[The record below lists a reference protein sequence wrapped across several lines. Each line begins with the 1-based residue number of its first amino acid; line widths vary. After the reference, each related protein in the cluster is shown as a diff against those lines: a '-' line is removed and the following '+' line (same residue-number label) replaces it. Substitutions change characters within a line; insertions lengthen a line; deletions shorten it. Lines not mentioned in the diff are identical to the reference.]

1 MSEVV
6 QYYLDKEKE
15 YNFNNQ
21 KKYKNDNEDLKFLS
35 IEKIGGMTVDE
46 NIKNKSNIKI
56 RANLEEIKERM
67 KTDENK
73 DTFLTDKINLNSN
86 YKEERGGD
94 INSLN
99 FENKSIIK
107 VEKGETVPIDF
118 EKLVINLKDKTDQ
131 PKPINPLFFI
141 INGEKPLEK
150 EKLINYNTNPQ
161 FFPTTIPYKDK
172 INNIKSNNI
181 DKGKFSYM
189 KQLEEEHDILHK
201 INIYNK
207 THHDFLKNYNFKN
220 CFNKPTDDKI
230 KIISDVKK
238 LIYHS
243 KTNNIEDNAKI
254 IKQIERSE
262 IINRSL
268 GHGIFKYRNKF
279 EKERKNLWE
288 KKKQEFIEDQK
299 EKMNINLKKN
309 NLFEENKIYD
319 RSSQVFFTRT
329 YMKMTYEDYKKIQE
343 EKKNYKKLNDE
354 LNMKIERLYK
364 KKEKVPY
371 SDIKKIMRDQNMD
384 NVFRR
389 AQTEIMKP
397 TKEYLMEYAKE
408 FNSNDSNLYL

>member
-6 QYYLDKEKE
+6 EYYLDIDKKQNK
-15 YNFNNQ
+15 YKSKQKFNN
-21 KKYKNDNEDLKFLS
+21 DDLNLLS
-35 IEKIGGMTVDE
+35 IEKFPLTTTE
-46 NIKNKSNIKI
+46 
-56 RANLEEIKERM
+56 
-67 KTDENK
+67 ENK
-73 DTFLTDKINLNSN
+73 KQQTTISNLQELKDKIKTEENKETFITDKINFPSE
-86 YKEERGGD
+86 KTEEKVD
-94 INSLN
+94 INNLN
-99 FENKSIIK
+99 LDNKSIIK
-107 VEKGETVPIDF
+107 IEKGETVPIDF

-141 INGEKPLEK
+141 INGEKPLNK
-150 EKLINYNTNPQ
+150 EKMLNYKTNPQ

-172 INNIKSNNI
+172 INNIKSNLI
-181 DKGKFSYM
+181 DKTKFSYM
-189 KQLEEEHDILHK
+189 RKLEEENEMLHK
-201 INIYNK
+201 INLFNK
-207 THHDFLKNYNFKN
+207 THHDFLKTYNFKN

-243 KTNNIEDNAKI
+243 KTNNIEENAKI

-262 IINRSL
+262 MMNRSL

-288 KKKQEFIEDQK
+288 KKKKEFIEDQN
-299 EKMNINLKKN
+299 EEGKMNINLKKP

-319 RSSQVFFTRT
+319 RASQVFFTRT

-364 KKEKVPY
+364 KKEPIPF

-397 TKEYLMEYAKE
+397 SKEYLMEYAKE

>member
-6 QYYLDKEKE
+6 QYYLDIDKKT
-15 YNFNNQ
+15 N
-21 KKYKNDNEDLKFLS
+21 KYKNKPKFNNEDLNLLS
-35 IEKIGGMTVDE
+35 IEKFPVIITED
-46 NIKNKSNIKI
+46 NKKQTTITSNLQELKD
-56 RANLEEIKERM
+56 KM
-67 KTDENK
+67 KTEENK
-73 DTFLTDKINLNSN
+73 DTFLTDKINFSSQ
-86 YKEERGGD
+86 KTEEKVD
-94 INSLN
+94 INNLN
-99 FENKSIIK
+99 LDNKSIIK
-107 VEKGETVPIDF
+107 VENGESVPIDF

-141 INGEKPLEK
+141 INGEKPLNK
-150 EKLINYNTNPQ
+150 EKMLNYKTNPQ

-172 INNIKSNNI
+172 INNIKSNLI
-181 DKGKFSYM
+181 DKTKFSYM
-189 KQLEEEHDILHK
+189 RKLEEENEMLHK
-201 INIYNK
+201 INLFNK
-207 THHDFLKNYNFKN
+207 THHDFLKTYNFKN

-243 KTNNIEDNAKI
+243 KTNNIEENAKI

-262 IINRSL
+262 MMNRSL

-288 KKKQEFIEDQK
+288 KKKKEFIEEQN
-299 EKMNINLKKN
+299 EEGKMNINLKKP

-319 RSSQVFFTRT
+319 RASQVFFTRT

-364 KKEKVPY
+364 KKEPIPF

-397 TKEYLMEYAKE
+397 SKEYLMEYAKE

>member
-6 QYYLDKEKE
+6 QYYLDIDKKS
-15 YNFNNQ
+15 N
-21 KKYKNDNEDLKFLS
+21 KYKNKPKFNNEDLNLLS
-35 IEKIGGMTVDE
+35 IEKFPVIITED
-46 NIKNKSNIKI
+46 NKKQTTITSNLQELKD
-56 RANLEEIKERM
+56 KM
-67 KTDENK
+67 KTEENK
-73 DTFLTDKINLNSN
+73 DTFLTDKINFSSEK
-86 YKEERGGD
+86 KEEKVD
-94 INSLN
+94 INNLN
-99 FENKSIIK
+99 LDNKSIIK
-107 VEKGETVPIDF
+107 VENGESVPIDF

-141 INGEKPLEK
+141 INGEKPLNK
-150 EKLINYNTNPQ
+150 EKMLNYKTNPQ

-172 INNIKSNNI
+172 INNIKSNLI
-181 DKGKFSYM
+181 DKTKFSYM
-189 KQLEEEHDILHK
+189 RKLEEENEMLHK
-201 INIYNK
+201 INLFNK
-207 THHDFLKNYNFKN
+207 THHDFLKTYNFKN

-243 KTNNIEDNAKI
+243 KTNNIEENAKI

-262 IINRSL
+262 MMNRSL

-288 KKKQEFIEDQK
+288 KKKKEFIEDQN
-299 EKMNINLKKN
+299 EEGKMNINLKKP

-319 RSSQVFFTRT
+319 RASQVFFTRT

-364 KKEKVPY
+364 KKEPIPF

-397 TKEYLMEYAKE
+397 SKEYLMEYAKE

>member
-6 QYYLDKEKE
+6 EYYLDIDKKQNK
-15 YNFNNQ
+15 YKSKQKFNN
-21 KKYKNDNEDLKFLS
+21 DDLNLLS
-35 IEKIGGMTVDE
+35 IEKFPLTTTE
-46 NIKNKSNIKI
+46 
-56 RANLEEIKERM
+56 
-67 KTDENK
+67 ENK
-73 DTFLTDKINLNSN
+73 KQQTTISNLQELKDKIKTEENKETFITDKINFPSE
-86 YKEERGGD
+86 KTEEKVD
-94 INSLN
+94 INNLN
-99 FENKSIIK
+99 LDNKSIIK
-107 VEKGETVPIDF
+107 IEKGETVPIDF

-141 INGEKPLEK
+141 INGEKPLNK
-150 EKLINYNTNPQ
+150 EKMINYKTNPQ

-172 INNIKSNNI
+172 VNNIKSNLI
-181 DKGKFSYM
+181 DKTKFSYM
-189 KQLEEEHDILHK
+189 KQFEEENEILHK
-201 INIYNK
+201 INLFNK

-230 KIISDVKK
+230 KIISDVKR

-384 NVFRR
+384 NVFKR

-397 TKEYLMEYAKE
+397 SKEYLMEYAKE
-408 FNSNDSNLYL
+408 FNPNESNLYL

>member
-6 QYYLDKEKE
+6 QYYLEIDKKA
-15 YNFNNQ
+15 N
-21 KKYKNDNEDLKFLS
+21 KYKTKPKFNNEDLNLLS
-35 IEKIGGMTVDE
+35 IEKFPVIITED
-46 NIKNKSNIKI
+46 NKKQTTISSNLQELKD
-56 RANLEEIKERM
+56 KM
-67 KTDENK
+67 KTEENK
-73 DTFLTDKINLNSN
+73 DTFLTDKINFSSE
-86 YKEERGGD
+86 KTEEKVD
-94 INSLN
+94 INNLN
-99 FENKSIIK
+99 LDNKSIIK
-107 VEKGETVPIDF
+107 VEKGESVPIDF

-141 INGEKPLEK
+141 INGEKPLNK
-150 EKLINYNTNPQ
+150 EKMLNYKTNPQ

-172 INNIKSNNI
+172 VNNIKSNLI
-181 DKGKFSYM
+181 DKTKFSYM
-189 KQLEEEHDILHK
+189 RKLEEENEMLHK
-201 INIYNK
+201 INLFNK

-238 LIYHS
+238 LIFHS

-262 IINRSL
+262 MMNRSL

-288 KKKQEFIEDQK
+288 KKKKEFIEDQIEK
-299 EKMNINLKKN
+299 GKMNINLKKP
-309 NLFEENKIYD
+309 NLFEENKVYD
-319 RSSQVFFTRT
+319 RASQVFFTRT

-343 EKKNYKKLNDE
+343 ERKNYKKLNDD

-364 KKEKVPY
+364 KKEPIPHT
-371 SDIKKIMRDQNMD
+371 DIKKIMKDQNMD

-397 TKEYLMEYAKE
+397 SKEYLMEYAKE

>member
-6 QYYLDKEKE
+6 EYYLDIDKKQNK
-15 YNFNNQ
+15 YKSKQKFNN
-21 KKYKNDNEDLKFLS
+21 DDLNLLS
-35 IEKIGGMTVDE
+35 IEKFPLTTTE
-46 NIKNKSNIKI
+46 
-56 RANLEEIKERM
+56 
-67 KTDENK
+67 ENK
-73 DTFLTDKINLNSN
+73 KQQTTISNLQELKDKIKTEENKETFITDKINFPSE
-86 YKEERGGD
+86 KTEEKVD
-94 INSLN
+94 INNLN
-99 FENKSIIK
+99 LDNKSIIK
-107 VEKGETVPIDF
+107 IEKGQTVPIDF

-141 INGEKPLEK
+141 INGEKPLNK
-150 EKLINYNTNPQ
+150 EKMINYKTNPQ

-172 INNIKSNNI
+172 VNNIKSNLI
-181 DKGKFSYM
+181 DKTKFSYM
-189 KQLEEEHDILHK
+189 KQFEEENEILHK
-201 INIYNK
+201 INLFNK

-230 KIISDVKK
+230 KIISDVKR

-384 NVFRR
+384 NVFKR

-397 TKEYLMEYAKE
+397 SKEYLMEYAKE
-408 FNSNDSNLYL
+408 FNPNESNLYL

>member
-6 QYYLDKEKE
+6 QYYLEIDKKA
-15 YNFNNQ
+15 N
-21 KKYKNDNEDLKFLS
+21 KYKTKPKFNNEDLNLLS
-35 IEKIGGMTVDE
+35 IEKFPVIITED
-46 NIKNKSNIKI
+46 NKKQTTISSNLQELKD
-56 RANLEEIKERM
+56 KM
-67 KTDENK
+67 KTEENK
-73 DTFLTDKINLNSN
+73 DTFLTDKINFSSE
-86 YKEERGGD
+86 KTEEKVD
-94 INSLN
+94 INNLN
-99 FENKSIIK
+99 LDNKSIIK
-107 VEKGETVPIDF
+107 VENGESVPIDF

-141 INGEKPLEK
+141 INGEKPLNK
-150 EKLINYNTNPQ
+150 EKMLNYKTNPQ

-172 INNIKSNNI
+172 INNIKSNLI
-181 DKGKFSYM
+181 DKTKFSYM
-189 KQLEEEHDILHK
+189 RKLEEENEMLHK
-201 INIYNK
+201 INLFNK
-207 THHDFLKNYNFKN
+207 THHDFLKTYNFKN

-243 KTNNIEDNAKI
+243 KTNNIEENAKI

-262 IINRSL
+262 MMNRSL

-288 KKKQEFIEDQK
+288 KKKKEFIEDQN
-299 EKMNINLKKN
+299 EEGKMNINLKKP

-319 RSSQVFFTRT
+319 RASQVFFTRT

-364 KKEKVPY
+364 KKEPIPF

-397 TKEYLMEYAKE
+397 SKEYLMEYAKE

>member
-6 QYYLDKEKE
+6 QYYLDIDKKS
-15 YNFNNQ
+15 N
-21 KKYKNDNEDLKFLS
+21 KYKNKPKFNNEDLNLLS
-35 IEKIGGMTVDE
+35 IEKFPVIITED
-46 NIKNKSNIKI
+46 NKKQTTITSNLQELKD
-56 RANLEEIKERM
+56 KM
-67 KTDENK
+67 KTEENK
-73 DTFLTDKINLNSN
+73 DTFLTDKINFSSE
-86 YKEERGGD
+86 KTEEKVD
-94 INSLN
+94 INNLN
-99 FENKSIIK
+99 LDNKSIIK
-107 VEKGETVPIDF
+107 VENGESVPIDF

-141 INGEKPLEK
+141 INGEKPLNK
-150 EKLINYNTNPQ
+150 EKMLNYKTNPQ

-172 INNIKSNNI
+172 INNIKSNLI
-181 DKGKFSYM
+181 DKTKFSYM
-189 KQLEEEHDILHK
+189 RKLEEENEMLHK
-201 INIYNK
+201 INLFNK
-207 THHDFLKNYNFKN
+207 THHDFLKTYNFKN

-238 LIYHS
+238 LIFHS

-364 KKEKVPY
+364 KKEPIPF

-397 TKEYLMEYAKE
+397 SKEYLMEYAKE

>member
-6 QYYLDKEKE
+6 QYYLDIDKKS
-15 YNFNNQ
+15 N
-21 KKYKNDNEDLKFLS
+21 KYKNKPKFNNEDLNLLS
-35 IEKIGGMTVDE
+35 IEKFPVIITED
-46 NIKNKSNIKI
+46 NKKQTTITSNLQELKD
-56 RANLEEIKERM
+56 KM
-67 KTDENK
+67 KTEENK
-73 DTFLTDKINLNSN
+73 DTFLTDKINFSSE
-86 YKEERGGD
+86 KTEEKVD
-94 INSLN
+94 INNLN
-99 FENKSIIK
+99 LDNKSIIK
-107 VEKGETVPIDF
+107 VENGESVPIDF

-141 INGEKPLEK
+141 INGEKPLNK
-150 EKLINYNTNPQ
+150 EKMLNYKTNPQ

-172 INNIKSNNI
+172 INNIKSNLI
-181 DKGKFSYM
+181 DKTKFSYM
-189 KQLEEEHDILHK
+189 RKLEEENEMLHK
-201 INIYNK
+201 INLFNK
-207 THHDFLKNYNFKN
+207 THHDFLKTYNFKN

-262 IINRSL
+262 MMNRSL

-288 KKKQEFIEDQK
+288 KKKKEFIEDQIEK
-299 EKMNINLKKN
+299 GKMNINLKKP
-309 NLFEENKIYD
+309 NLFEENKVYD
-319 RSSQVFFTRT
+319 RASQVFFTRT

-343 EKKNYKKLNDE
+343 ERKNYKKLNDD

-364 KKEKVPY
+364 KKEPIPHT
-371 SDIKKIMRDQNMD
+371 DIKKIMKDQNMD

-397 TKEYLMEYAKE
+397 SKEYLMEYAKE

>member
-6 QYYLDKEKE
+6 QYYLDIDKKS
-15 YNFNNQ
+15 N
-21 KKYKNDNEDLKFLS
+21 KYKNKPKFNNEDLNLLS
-35 IEKIGGMTVDE
+35 IEKFPVI
-46 NIKNKSNIKI
+46 
-56 RANLEEIKERM
+56 IKEDNKKQTTITSNLQELKDKM
-67 KTDENK
+67 KTEENK
-73 DTFLTDKINLNSN
+73 DTFLTDKINFSSE
-86 YKEERGGD
+86 KTEEKVD
-94 INSLN
+94 INNLN
-99 FENKSIIK
+99 LDNKSIIK
-107 VEKGETVPIDF
+107 VENGESVPIDF

-141 INGEKPLEK
+141 INGEKPLNK
-150 EKLINYNTNPQ
+150 EKMLNYKTNPQ

-172 INNIKSNNI
+172 INNIKSNLI
-181 DKGKFSYM
+181 DKTKFSYM
-189 KQLEEEHDILHK
+189 RKLEEENEMLHK
-201 INIYNK
+201 INLFNK
-207 THHDFLKNYNFKN
+207 THHDFLKTYNFKN

-262 IINRSL
+262 MMNRSL

-288 KKKQEFIEDQK
+288 KKKKEFIEDQIEK
-299 EKMNINLKKN
+299 GKMNINLKKP
-309 NLFEENKIYD
+309 NLFEENKVYD
-319 RSSQVFFTRT
+319 RASQVFFTRT

-343 EKKNYKKLNDE
+343 ERKNYKKLNDD

-364 KKEKVPY
+364 KKEPIPHT
-371 SDIKKIMRDQNMD
+371 DIKKIMKDQNMD

-397 TKEYLMEYAKE
+397 SKEYLMEYAKE

>member
-6 QYYLDKEKE
+6 QYYLDIDKKS
-15 YNFNNQ
+15 N
-21 KKYKNDNEDLKFLS
+21 KYKNKPKFNNEDLNLLS
-35 IEKIGGMTVDE
+35 IEKFPVIITED
-46 NIKNKSNIKI
+46 NKKQTTITSNLQELKD
-56 RANLEEIKERM
+56 KM
-67 KTDENK
+67 KTEENK
-73 DTFLTDKINLNSN
+73 DTFLTDKINFSSE
-86 YKEERGGD
+86 KTEEKVD
-94 INSLN
+94 INNLN
-99 FENKSIIK
+99 LDNKSIIK
-107 VEKGETVPIDF
+107 VENGESVPIDF

-141 INGEKPLEK
+141 INGEKPLNK
-150 EKLINYNTNPQ
+150 EKMLNYKTNPQ

-172 INNIKSNNI
+172 INNIKSNLI
-181 DKGKFSYM
+181 DKTKFSYM
-189 KQLEEEHDILHK
+189 RKLEEENEMLHK
-201 INIYNK
+201 INLFNK
-207 THHDFLKNYNFKN
+207 THHDFLKTYNFKN

-243 KTNNIEDNAKI
+243 KTNNIEENAKI

-262 IINRSL
+262 MMNRSL
-268 GHGIFKYRNKF
+268 GHGIFKYRNQF

-288 KKKQEFIEDQK
+288 KKKKEFIEDQN
-299 EKMNINLKKN
+299 EEGKMNINLKKP

-319 RSSQVFFTRT
+319 RASQVFFTRT

-364 KKEKVPY
+364 KKEPIPF

-397 TKEYLMEYAKE
+397 SKEYLMEYAKE

>member
-6 QYYLDKEKE
+6 EYYLDIDKKQNK
-15 YNFNNQ
+15 YKSKQKFNN
-21 KKYKNDNEDLKFLS
+21 DDLNLLS
-35 IEKIGGMTVDE
+35 IEKFPLTTTE
-46 NIKNKSNIKI
+46 
-56 RANLEEIKERM
+56 
-67 KTDENK
+67 ENK
-73 DTFLTDKINLNSN
+73 KQQTTISNLQELKDKIKTEENKETFITDKINFPSE
-86 YKEERGGD
+86 KTEEKVD
-94 INSLN
+94 INNLN
-99 FENKSIIK
+99 LDNKSIIK
-107 VEKGETVPIDF
+107 IEKGETVPIDF

-141 INGEKPLEK
+141 INGEKPLNK
-150 EKLINYNTNPQ
+150 EKMINYKTNPQ

-172 INNIKSNNI
+172 VNNIKSNLI
-181 DKGKFSYM
+181 DKTKFSYM
-189 KQLEEEHDILHK
+189 KQFEEENEILHK
-201 INIYNK
+201 INLFNK

-230 KIISDVKK
+230 KIISDVKR

-384 NVFRR
+384 NVFKR

-397 TKEYLMEYAKE
+397 SKEYLMEYAKE

>member
-6 QYYLDKEKE
+6 QYYLDIDKKS
-15 YNFNNQ
+15 N
-21 KKYKNDNEDLKFLS
+21 KYKNKPKFNNEDLNLLS
-35 IEKIGGMTVDE
+35 IEKFPVIITED
-46 NIKNKSNIKI
+46 NKKQTTITSNLQELKD
-56 RANLEEIKERM
+56 KM
-67 KTDENK
+67 KTEENK
-73 DTFLTDKINLNSN
+73 DTFLTDKINFSSE
-86 YKEERGGD
+86 KTEEKVD
-94 INSLN
+94 INNLN
-99 FENKSIIK
+99 LDNKSIIK
-107 VEKGETVPIDF
+107 VENGESVPIDF

-141 INGEKPLEK
+141 INGEKPLNK
-150 EKLINYNTNPQ
+150 EKMLNYKTNPQ

-172 INNIKSNNI
+172 INNIKSNLI
-181 DKGKFSYM
+181 DKTKFSYM
-189 KQLEEEHDILHK
+189 RKLEEENEMLHK
-201 INIYNK
+201 INLFNK
-207 THHDFLKNYNFKN
+207 THHDFLKTYNFKN

-243 KTNNIEDNAKI
+243 KTNNIEENAKI

-262 IINRSL
+262 MMNRSL

-288 KKKQEFIEDQK
+288 KKKKEFIEDQN
-299 EKMNINLKKN
+299 EEGKMNINLKKP

-319 RSSQVFFTRT
+319 RASQVFFTRT

-364 KKEKVPY
+364 KKEPIPF

-397 TKEYLMEYAKE
+397 SKEYLMEYAKE

>member
-6 QYYLDKEKE
+6 EYYLYIDKKQNK
-15 YNFNNQ
+15 YKSKQKFNN
-21 KKYKNDNEDLKFLS
+21 DDLNLLS
-35 IEKIGGMTVDE
+35 IEKFPLTTTE
-46 NIKNKSNIKI
+46 
-56 RANLEEIKERM
+56 
-67 KTDENK
+67 ENK
-73 DTFLTDKINLNSN
+73 KQQTTISNLQELKDKIKTEENKETFITDKINFPSE
-86 YKEERGGD
+86 KTEEKVD
-94 INSLN
+94 INNLN
-99 FENKSIIK
+99 LDNKSIIK
-107 VEKGETVPIDF
+107 IEKGQTVPIDF

-141 INGEKPLEK
+141 INGEKPLNK
-150 EKLINYNTNPQ
+150 EKMINYKTNPQ

-172 INNIKSNNI
+172 VNNIKSNLI
-181 DKGKFSYM
+181 DKTKFSYM
-189 KQLEEEHDILHK
+189 KQFEEENEILHK
-201 INIYNK
+201 INLFNK

-238 LIYHS
+238 LIFHS

-262 IINRSL
+262 IINKSL

-343 EKKNYKKLNDE
+343 EKKNYKKLNDK

-384 NVFRR
+384 NVFKR

-397 TKEYLMEYAKE
+397 SKEYLMEYAKE
-408 FNSNDSNLYL
+408 FNPNESNLYL

>member
-1 MSEVV
+1 MR
-6 QYYLDKEKE
+6 K
-15 YNFNNQ
+15 
-21 KKYKNDNEDLKFLS
+21 
-35 IEKIGGMTVDE
+35 
-46 NIKNKSNIKI
+46 
-56 RANLEEIKERM
+56 
-67 KTDENK
+67 
-73 DTFLTDKINLNSN
+73 
-86 YKEERGGD
+86 
-94 INSLN
+94 
-99 FENKSIIK
+99 
-107 VEKGETVPIDF
+107 
-118 EKLVINLKDKTDQ
+118 
-131 PKPINPLFFI
+131 
-141 INGEKPLEK
+141 
-150 EKLINYNTNPQ
+150 
-161 FFPTTIPYKDK
+161 
-172 INNIKSNNI
+172 
-181 DKGKFSYM
+181 
-189 KQLEEEHDILHK
+189 LEEENEMLHK
-201 INIYNK
+201 INLFNK
-207 THHDFLKNYNFKN
+207 THHDFLKTYNFKN

-243 KTNNIEDNAKI
+243 KTNNIEENAKI

-262 IINRSL
+262 MMNRSL

-288 KKKQEFIEDQK
+288 KKKKEFIEDQN
-299 EKMNINLKKN
+299 EEGKMNINLKKP

-319 RSSQVFFTRT
+319 RASQVFFTRT

-364 KKEKVPY
+364 KKEPIPF